1 MRRIGAVRKKM
12 LALARLCGKEY
23 TIMRILRTI
32 LALACLSSFA
42 FAGDDEPVL
51 VKLNNGRAEVYTV
64 SGSYVRTQGSGDVV
78 QASTNGREVALLR
91 QNGRVE
97 LYSRSGSY
105 MRTLG
110 SGDVTAVQLSGD
122 TVALTKSNGRVEV
135 YGIDGSYKRTL

>member
-1 MRRIGAVRKKM
+1 
-12 LALARLCGKEY
+12 
-23 TIMRILRTI
+23 MRIFRTI